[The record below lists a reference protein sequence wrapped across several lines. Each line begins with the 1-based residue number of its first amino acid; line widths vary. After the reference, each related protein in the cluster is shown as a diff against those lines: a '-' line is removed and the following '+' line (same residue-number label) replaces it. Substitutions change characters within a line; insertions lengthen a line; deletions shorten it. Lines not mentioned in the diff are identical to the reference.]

1 MFDDGGLLSELGACQ
16 KERLKKTFLY
26 GFLSKGQLNPIITH

>member
-16 KERLKKTFLY
+16 KERFKKTFLLV
-26 GFLSKGQLNPIITH
+26 FFKVS